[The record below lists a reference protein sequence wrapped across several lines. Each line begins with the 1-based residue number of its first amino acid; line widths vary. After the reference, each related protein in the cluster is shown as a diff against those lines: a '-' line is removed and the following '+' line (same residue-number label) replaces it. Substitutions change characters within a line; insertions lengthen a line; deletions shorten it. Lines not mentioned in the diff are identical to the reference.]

1 MITIDDV
8 KHLASLARLS
18 VPEAE
23 LDAFVK
29 EFDGILKYIGQ
40 LEKLPIS
47 VDSTP
52 TVPPLHNVFREDGEP
67 TPEGTNTETI
77 TSAFPHKKG
86 NSLSVKKI
94 L

>member
-23 LDAFVK
+23 LDTFVK
-29 EFDGILKYIGQ
+29 EFDGILEYIGQ
-40 LEKLPIS
+40 LEKLPIFM
-47 VDSTP
+47 DSTP
-52 TVPPLHNVFREDGEP
+52 VVPPLHNVFREDGEP
-67 TPEGTNTETI
+67 TPVGTNTKTI

-86 NSLSVKKI
+86 KLLSVKKI